1 MKSVTV
7 KDLDIK
13 KDEKVET
20 FLNSDSVFKEASKTY
35 DLKTDMGCDS
45 LFCDLYEEWKP
56 ESFKHMQEKV
66 AETFDK
72 KLDTSFDR

>member
-13 KDEKVET
+13 KDEKVDA

-35 DLKTDMGCDS
+35 DLETDMGCDS
-45 LFCDLYEEWKP
+45 LFCDLYQDWKP
-56 ESFKHMQEKV
+56 ESFEQMQEKI

-72 KLDTSFDR
+72 KLDDQFER